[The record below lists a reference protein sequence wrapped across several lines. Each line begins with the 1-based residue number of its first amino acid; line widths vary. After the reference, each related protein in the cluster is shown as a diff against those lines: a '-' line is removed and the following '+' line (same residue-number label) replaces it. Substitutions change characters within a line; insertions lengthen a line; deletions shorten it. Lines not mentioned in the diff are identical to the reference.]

1 MRLLTESK
9 IRELL
14 KTTNLKHSR
23 ELVIEK
29 NTIITP
35 AAKSYINEKKIK
47 LIEDA
52 MKIQPYQQEITVIK
66 EPLVEDYFVD
76 AKLLLITSKVEKLIV
91 QAVILQK
98 ECLNNQ
104 KLLAKIDMIISTLK
118 QLRNFLA
125 NEEELV
131 IDKELIDNFYSENI
145 NNLAQDKADNYP
157 TYTDNYLTLRLFE
170 FYIDV
175 KTVSYE
181 VMEKDERLHSYAW
194 QKYLQWIIDSCLVVY
209 LMEKG
214 KGGMS

>member
-14 KTTNLKHSR
+14 RTTNLKHSR

-35 AAKSYINEKKIK
+35 AAKTYINEKKIR
-47 LIEDA
+47 LIEDD
-52 MKIQPYQQEITVIK
+52 MNIQTYQPEPTVSQ
-66 EPLVEDYFVD
+66 EPLVEDYLINP
-76 AKLLLITSKVEKLIV
+76 KLMLTTTKVEKLIV
-91 QAVILQK
+91 QATILQK

-104 KLLAKIDMIISTLK
+104 SLLARINIIISTLK
-118 QLRNFLA
+118 QLKNTLLS
-125 NEEELV
+125 EEELEV
-131 IDKELIDNFYSENI
+131 DKELIENFYSEDI
-145 NNLAQDKADNYP
+145 NNLSQHEPDTYP
-157 TYTDNYLTLRLFE
+157 TYKESYLTLRLFE

-175 KTVSYE
+175 KTTSYE
-181 VMEKDERLHSYAW
+181 IMASDERLQSYVW
-194 QKYLQWIIDSCLVVY
+194 QKYLQWIIDSCLGVY